1 VPKLSYP
8 VTKLTSDFSQGD
20 LMTPRI
26 RFSLIGFSLFLA
38 STAWSQTLP
47 AAARQ
52 ALMLPPGIATVA
64 IWPPEFIGEDL
75 SQSLVNSVSDQ
86 VEQAL
91 SRKANEL
98 RLKVISRRQID
109 TVVRELNLSS
119 SDSSSFDAVAKSRSI
134 DAVLVSTV
142 SLVRADCLS
151 ISIKTLGTAEQ
162 VRSQILNGSKP
173 FRVGILDDDLDFDGC
188 EAVERPSKRASV
200 SRRSEQKLSEV
211 AVAMPLGPAAKASPP
226 STPNASI
233 QFANRKALVIG
244 NDSYKSI
251 PKLANARADA
261 KAIAEGLS
269 KVGYAVTLKTDL
281 TEKEMKSVLRTFKLQ
296 VEAGDEVA
304 IFYAGHGVQLEN
316 SNYLIPIDV
325 AGDAAEQVKDEAI
338 PLQRILDDMAER
350 KAKLT
355 LAVVDAC
362 RDNPFK
368 TAGRSIGQG
377 RGLAPTTAAT
387 GQMVVFSAGTGQQAL
402 DNLGPADKEKNGIF
416 TRVFIRELSKPDR
429 TVDAVVKQVRNEVVK
444 IAKSVG
450 HDQVPAIYDQVVG
463 DFYFARSAQ

>member
-1 VPKLSYP
+1 
-8 VTKLTSDFSQGD
+8 
-20 LMTPRI
+20 MTFRI
-26 RFSLIGFSLFLA
+26 RFPVIGFFLFLA

-52 ALMLPPGIATVA
+52 ALMLPQGIATVA
-64 IWPPEFIGEDL
+64 IWPPEIIGENL
-75 SQSLVNSVSDQ
+75 SHSLVNSVSDQ

-91 SRKANEL
+91 SRKASEL

-109 TVVRELNLSS
+109 TVVRELKLSS
-119 SDSSSFDAVAKSRSI
+119 LDPTSFDAVAKSRSI

-162 VRSQILNGSKP
+162 VRSQILSASKP
-173 FRVGILDDDLDFDGC
+173 FRVGIQDDDLDLDGC
-188 EAVERPSKRASV
+188 EAVERPSERASI
-200 SRRSEQKLSEV
+200 SRRSEQKAGGVSV
-211 AVAMPLGPAAKASPP
+211 ALPTAPTVKASPSP
-226 STPNASI
+226 SIPNASI

-251 PKLANARADA
+251 PKLSNARADA
-261 KAIAEGLS
+261 RAIAEGLAQ
-269 KVGYAVTLKTDL
+269 VGYAVTLKTDL
-281 TEKEMKSVLRTFKLQ
+281 TEKEMKSALRTFKLQ

-355 LAVVDAC
+355 LALVDAC

-402 DNLGPADKEKNGIF
+402 DNLGPADKEQNGIF
-416 TRVFIRELSKPDR
+416 TRVFIRELAKPDR
-429 TVDAVVKQVRNEVVK
+429 TVDAVVRQVRNEVVK

-463 DFYFARSAQ
+463 DFYFARSVQ

>member
-1 VPKLSYP
+1 
-8 VTKLTSDFSQGD
+8 
-20 LMTPRI
+20 MT
-26 RFSLIGFSLFLA
+26 

-52 ALMLPPGIATVA
+52 ALTLPPSIATVA
-64 IWPPEFIGEDL
+64 IWPPEFIGENL
-75 SQSLVNSVSDQ
+75 SQSLVTSVSDQ

-91 SRKANEL
+91 SRKASEL

-109 TVVRELNLSS
+109 TVVRELKL
-119 SDSSSFDAVAKSRSI
+119 SSFDPTSFDTVAKSRSI
-134 DAVLVSTV
+134 DAVLVSSV

-162 VRSQILNGSKP
+162 VRSQILNASKP

-188 EAVERPSKRASV
+188 EAVERLNERASA
-200 SRRSEQKLSEV
+200 SRRREQKVSEV
-211 AVAMPLGPAAKASPP
+211 AVALPVGPAAKASPSP

-251 PKLANARADA
+251 PKLSNARADA
-261 KAIAEGLS
+261 RAIAEGLA

-281 TEKEMKSVLRTFKLQ
+281 TEKEMKSALRTFKLQ

-325 AGDAAEQVKDEAI
+325 AGDGAEQVKDEAI
-338 PLQRILDDMAER
+338 PLQRILEDMAER

-355 LAVVDAC
+355 LALVDAC

-368 TAGRSIGQG
+368 SAGRSIGQG

-402 DNLGPADKEKNGIF
+402 DNLGPEDKEKNGIF
-416 TRVFIRELSKPDR
+416 TRVFIRELSKPGR

-463 DFYFARSAQ
+463 DFYFAQSAQ

>member
-1 VPKLSYP
+1 MTFRVHFP
-8 VTKLTSDFSQGD
+8 VIS
-20 LMTPRI
+20 I
-26 RFSLIGFSLFLA
+26 SLFLA

-52 ALMLPPGIATVA
+52 ALVLPPGIATVA
-64 IWPPEFIGEDL
+64 IWPPEIIGETL
-75 SQSLVNSVSDQ
+75 SHSLVNSVSDQ

-91 SRKANEL
+91 SRKASEL

-109 TVVRELNLSS
+109 TVVRELKLSS
-119 SDSSSFDAVAKSRSI
+119 LDPTSFDAVAKSRSI

-151 ISIKTLGTAEQ
+151 ISIKSLGTAEQ
-162 VRSQILNGSKP
+162 VRSQILSASKP
-173 FRVGILDDDLDFDGC
+173 FKVGIQDDDLDLDGC
-188 EAVERPSKRASV
+188 EAVERPNERATV
-200 SRRSEQKLSEV
+200 SRRREQKASEV
-211 AVAMPLGPAAKASPP
+211 SVAMPVGPTAKASPSP
-226 STPNASI
+226 SLPNASI

-251 PKLANARADA
+251 PKLSNARADA
-261 KAIAEGLS
+261 RAIAEGLAQ
-269 KVGYAVTLKTDL
+269 VGYAVTLKTDL
-281 TEKEMKSVLRTFKLQ
+281 TEKEMKSALRTFKLQ

-355 LAVVDAC
+355 LALVDAC

-368 TAGRSIGQG
+368 SAGRSIGQG

-416 TRVFIRELSKPDR
+416 TRVFIRELLKPDR

-463 DFYFARSAQ
+463 DFYFARSMQ

>member
-1 VPKLSYP
+1 
-8 VTKLTSDFSQGD
+8 
-20 LMTPRI
+20 MTLHI
-26 RFSLIGFSLFLA
+26 RFPLIAFSLFLA

-64 IWPPEFIGEDL
+64 IWPPEFIGENL
-75 SQSLVNSVSDQ
+75 SQSLVHSVFDQ
-86 VEQAL
+86 IEQAL
-91 SRKANEL
+91 SRKASEL

-162 VRSQILNGSKP
+162 VRSQILNASKP
-173 FRVGILDDDLDFDGC
+173 FRMGILDEDLDPDGC
-188 EAVERPSKRASV
+188 EAVERPSERASG
-200 SRRSEQKLSEV
+200 SRRRDQTFTAVEV
-211 AVAMPLGPAAKASPP
+211 ALPTGPTAKASPP
-226 STPNASI
+226 AAGPSASA

-251 PKLANARADA
+251 PKLVNARADA

-463 DFYFARSAQ
+463 DFYFARSVQ